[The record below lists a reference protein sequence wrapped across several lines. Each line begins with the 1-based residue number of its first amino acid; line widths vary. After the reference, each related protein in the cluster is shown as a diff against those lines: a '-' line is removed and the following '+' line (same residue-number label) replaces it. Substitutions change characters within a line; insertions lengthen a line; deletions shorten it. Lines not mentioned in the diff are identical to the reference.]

1 MEERGIIATVIIGF
15 IVGLVARFVK
25 PGDDKSGLVMTTI
38 LGIIGAFVGSFIGQA
53 FGIYGPNERAG
64 FIGAVVGAIIVLALV
79 NAFNKKRALP

>member
-25 PGDDKSGLVMTTI
+25 PGDDKSGLIMTTI
-38 LGIIGAFVGSFIGQA
+38 LGIVGAFVGSFLGQA

-64 FIGAVVGAIIVLALV
+64 FIGAVAGAIIVLALV

>member
-25 PGDDKSGLVMTTI
+25 PGDDKSGLIMTTI
-38 LGIIGAFVGSFIGQA
+38 LGIIGAFVGSFLGQA

-64 FIGAVVGAIIVLALV
+64 FIGAVAGAIIVLALV